1 MNVKHLF
8 GLLFCNA
15 LWSLA
20 YPVSKVLFSHGYH
33 PSEVSFLRN
42 FVGGTIL
49 LILLPI
55 FYARQSKSAR
65 SRSKLDFA
73 SLLRLL
79 AIGVLTFFASP
90 ILQMVALHLSR
101 ATDSSVMIATE
112 PLATLLVAAVLLGE
126 SLSLRH
132 AIAFFFAIV
141 GVLFLTEV
149 SFKDVGTFTSQRMM
163 GNGILLLAM
172 FGEAAYSAL
181 SKKLLDRFDGLE
193 ILFRALWVGVIGMF
207 FYNLLSHDFSRFSG
221 IYFFIKNRS
230 TTDAFAFLFL
240 GGGCTVFGY
249 LYWMNLLKKVPLSLM
264 ALTLYFQPVLG
275 VLWGVLWLKEPFSV
289 TSLFGAVILMGA
301 VWFGSVQSSETK

>member
-8 GLLFCNA
+8 GLLFCNV

-20 YPVSKVLFSHGYH
+20 YPVSKVLFSHGYY

-42 FVGGTIL
+42 FVGGVIL
-49 LILLPI
+49 LVLVPI
-55 FYARQSKSAR
+55 IFKKRSKSDQKK
-65 SRSKLDFA
+65 SKLDRA
-73 SLLRLL
+73 SALRLIS
-79 AIGVLTFFASP
+79 IGVLTFFASP
-90 ILQMVALHLSR
+90 ILQMVALNLSR

-112 PLATLLVAAVLLGE
+112 PLATLLVAALLLGE
-126 SLSLRH
+126 SLSLKH

-181 SKKLLDRFDGLE
+181 SKKLLDKFEGLE
-193 ILFRALWVGVIGMF
+193 ILFRALWVGVVCMF
-207 FYNLLSHDFSRFSG
+207 FYNLMGHEIGRLSG
-221 IYFFIKNRS
+221 INFFFQNSS
-230 TTDAFAFLFL
+230 TVDALSFLFL
-240 GGGCTVFGY
+240 GGCCTVFGY

-275 VLWGVLWLKEPFSV
+275 VLWGVLWLKEPFSA
-289 TSLFGAVILMGA
+289 TSLFGAIILLGA